1 MEGKISKYD
10 KPDMKSKRRDQE
22 EGGWQI
28 LTICLQISDHM
39 IGLTCCVNKNI
50 SVCPFQVIK

>member
-1 MEGKISKYD
+1 MEGILSKYD

-28 LTICLQISDHM
+28 LTICLWISDNM
-39 IGLTCCVNKNI
+39 IMLTCYSNENI
-50 SVCPFQVIK
+50 SVCPS